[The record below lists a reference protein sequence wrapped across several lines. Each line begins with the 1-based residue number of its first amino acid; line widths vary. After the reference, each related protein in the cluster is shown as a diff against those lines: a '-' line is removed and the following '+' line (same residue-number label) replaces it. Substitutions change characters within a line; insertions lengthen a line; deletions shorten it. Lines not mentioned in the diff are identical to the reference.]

1 MHLKYFEV
9 TNLPSLQNYTI
20 YKKEY
25 TKKQT
30 NKKNK
35 KKKKK
40 TIEKK
45 SKEWKIRDNHNI
57 FYFRRWWPPYN
68 NRGDG
73 RMNIPSPAITCG

>member
-1 MHLKYFEV
+1 VSQIRPLVLIEAVLHEWHMHLKYFEV

-40 TIEKK
+40 
-45 SKEWKIRDNHNI
+45 
-57 FYFRRWWPPYN
+57 N
-68 NRGDG
+68 NREEKQRVEDKG
-73 RMNIPSPAITCG
+73 